1 MCVPSLKVF
10 VLECLTWW
18 IDALSTC
25 PIAFGYISTL
35 NDKAVDDTMD
45 ATAQEVHLARLVC
58 ISFLL
63 ISATPGDW
71 LQGQLL
77 LSCLLCILSCAQPAE
92 VFGSYRCYV
101 IVELKDDLSDI
112 FGANGELEEH
122 FWVFRHFY
130 LAFNN
135 YLWL

>member
-1 MCVPSLKVF
+1 MSVPSLKVF
-10 VLECLTWW
+10 VLERLTWR

-35 NDKAVDDTMD
+35 NDEAVDNPMD

-58 ISFLL
+58 IGFLL
-63 ISATPGDW
+63 ISATTVDW
-71 LQGQLL
+71 LRGQLL
-77 LSCLLCILSCAQPAE
+77 LSCLLCILPCAQPAE
-92 VFGSYRCYV
+92 VFRSDRCYV
-101 IVELKDDLSDI
+101 IVELKDDLSNI
-112 FGANGELEEH
+112 FGANSELEEH